1 MSDSTLNRNTLMH
14 SLQCVQA
21 MSRMMEEFI
30 ASAAAT
36 NADREAFGELLMD
49 FDSVVD
55 NLSTVYEEAR
65 AGDERYPS
73 AEELEGGFEGFALA
87 RKA

>member
-1 MSDSTLNRNTLMH
+1 MSGSVLNKNSLMH

-21 MSRMMEEFI
+21 MARMMEAYI
-30 ASAAAT
+30 ADPAAT
-36 NADREAFGELLMD
+36 NRDREAFGQLLMD

-55 NLSTVYEEAR
+55 NLSTVYEESR
-65 AGDERYPS
+65 SGDERYPS
-73 AEELEGGFEGFALA
+73 AEELEAAFGDFVLA

>member
-1 MSDSTLNRNTLMH
+1 MSGSVLSKNTLMH

-21 MSRMMEEFI
+21 MARMMEAYI
-30 ASAAAT
+30 ANPAAT
-36 NADREAFGELLMD
+36 NQDREAFGQLLMD

-55 NLSTVYEEAR
+55 NLSTVYEETR
-65 AGDERYPS
+65 KGDERYPS
-73 AEELEGGFEGFALA
+73 AEELEDVFGDFALV